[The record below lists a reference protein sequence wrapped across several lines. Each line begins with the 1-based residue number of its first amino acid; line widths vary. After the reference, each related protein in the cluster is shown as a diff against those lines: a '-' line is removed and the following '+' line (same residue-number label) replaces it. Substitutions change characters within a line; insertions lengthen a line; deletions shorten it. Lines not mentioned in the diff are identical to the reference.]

1 MTLKQGLSTIIA
13 LGIAGAFFSYLGA
26 APGMEDLF
34 RALMM
39 LVTLTM
45 AILASSALIAIRNK
59 EKSGLTRQSKNR
71 HFYDISLKGE
81 CQLW

>member
-59 EKSGLTRQSKNR
+59 EKSGPLASKNR
-71 HFYDISLKGE
+71 HFNNIVLGRD
-81 CQLW
+81 CQW